1 MSSPVYLIM
10 GEKLEIAERFQ
21 PRTKHLEQ
29 SMQLQYKWKLV
40 TKIDKLDSFG
50 LLLLEFLI
58 SKGD

>member
-29 SMQLQYKWKLV
+29 SMQLQYK
-40 TKIDKLDSFG
+40 
-50 LLLLEFLI
+50 
-58 SKGD
+58 